1 MKIKLMSKNDSFNK
15 DFKTKNVNSKFAI
28 NLNSK
33 NSKTDSKPKSRNSKT
48 NSTPCPT
55 GAKCPTLSGSK
66 KSEKFKN
73 STNWIYK
80 KSTKNTSTNLMNRK
94 QSSTAKLQHWKRNQ
108 RNFWREKRRNWTG
121 PKPSKLKNW
130 AKSTSKRKGLS
141 LLSMSKS
148 CRSFQRVSTSK
159 CWICRSNTNRK
170 CSRWRQNFK
179 TKGKHTLRPDQ
190 SSKILRIHSVFWVSV
205 D

>member
-1 MKIKLMSKNDSFNK
+1 MSKKDSSKK
-15 DFKTKNVNSKFAI
+15 DFKTKNANSKFAI

-33 NSKTDSKPKSRNSKT
+33 NSKADSKPKSRNSKT
-48 NSTPCPT
+48 KSAPCPT
-55 GAKCPTLSGSK
+55 GANFPTLIGSK
-66 KSEKFKN
+66 KSENFKN

-80 KSTKNTSTNLMNRK
+80 KSTKSTSTNSMNRK
-94 QSSTAKLQHWKRNQ
+94 PSSTAKLQHWKRSQ

-141 LLSMSKS
+141 LMSMSKS
-148 CRSFQRVSTSK
+148 CQSFQRVSISK
-159 CWICRSNTNRK
+159 SLICRSNTNRK
-170 CSRWRQNFK
+170 SSKWRQNFK
-179 TKGKHTLRPDQ
+179 TKEKHTLRPDQ
-190 SSKILRIHSVFWVSV
+190 SSKTWKIHSVFWVSV

>member
-1 MKIKLMSKNDSFNK
+1 MSKNDSFKKN
-15 DFKTKNVNSKFAI
+15 FKTKNANSKFAI
-28 NLNSK
+28 NLNLK
-33 NSKTDSKPKSRNSKT
+33 NSKTDSKLKSRNFKT

-55 GAKCPTLSGSK
+55 GVNCPILNGCK
-66 KSEKFKN
+66 KFENFKS
-73 STNWIYK
+73 STKLIYR
-80 KSTKNTSTNLMNRK
+80 KSTKSTSTNSMNRK
-94 QSSTAKLQHWKRNQ
+94 PSSTAKLQHWKRSQ

-148 CRSFQRVSTSK
+148 CRSFQRVLTSK

-170 CSRWRQNFK
+170 CSKWRQNFK
-179 TKGKHTLRPDQ
+179 TKEKHTLRQ
-190 SSKILRIHSVFWVSV
+190 N
-205 D
+205 